1 MDGFL
6 QRRLHSDGERY
17 RWLHYDETKA
27 MMRAFVGESGVVVLE
42 LLLASVSRM
51 LADAS
56 RNNSYGDK

>member
-17 RWLHYDETKA
+17 RWLHYEQTKA

-42 LLLASVSRM
+42 LFAC
-51 LADAS
+51 
-56 RNNSYGDK
+56 